1 MYVVANTQ
9 QKQNTHIYICV
20 YLYVYTVYIYV
31 IYIYMCVYI
40 CLHYLHIEREGEKS
54 FVTILVRVFFL
65 SVCEELYIH
74 VCGHVLH
81 MYI

>member
-1 MYVVANTQ
+1 MYVIANTQ
-9 QKQNTHIYICV
+9 QKQNTYICIC
-20 YLYVYTVYIYV
+20 VYIYV
-31 IYIYMCVYI
+31 IYIYIYICVYI
-40 CLHYLHIEREGEKS
+40 YLHYLHIERGGEKS

-74 VCGHVLH
+74 VCVDMYYIN